1 MKITTLFRIIPM
13 LPFALAARM
22 VSAQTPGPSAAAPA
36 ASDAAAAHSS
46 PDTAVT
52 VSFGGFVDSYYAYDF
67 GRPANFDRAFTT
79 TAARHNEFNVNLA
92 YIEAKVSGPRVRGRL
107 ALQAGTS
114 VQSNYAGEP
123 AVGSVSGPSLSRFI
137 QEAFAGYQITPSLW
151 IDGGIFLSH
160 IGLESFISRD
170 NLTYTRSLSAD
181 YTPFYESGV
190 RLAWQATPK
199 LSAMIHVL
207 NGWQN
212 ISENNQDKA
221 IGTRL
226 DYARSSSTTLSY
238 YNFVGNEAASNRL
251 RVFNGVGFKSGLT
264 PTFTLQ
270 GNLDYGTQQKGQNA
284 GSSSWW
290 STGLIGKLQVAP
302 VVGVS
307 GRVERYQD
315 PDQVIVATGSPNG
328 FKATTASLGVDVL
341 PVGPTRVLWR
351 SELRGTWAGDAVFPN
366 RSAATG
372 ISRTNTLLVT
382 SLALTF

>member
-1 MKITTLFRIIPM
+1 MKMMTFFRAMPM
-13 LPFALAARM
+13 LPFAVAGSVLSAQAQGLLAATQ
-22 VSAQTPGPSAAAPA
+22 SASIGAVAPSPA
-36 ASDAAAAHSS
+36 
-46 PDTAVT
+46 DTVVT

-67 GRPANFDRAFTT
+67 GRPLNFDRAFTT
-79 TAARHNEFNVNLA
+79 QPARHNEFNVNLT
-92 YIEAKVSGPRVRGRL
+92 YVEAKVSGPRVRGRL

-123 AVGSVSGPSLSRFI
+123 AIGSVSGPSLSRFI
-137 QEAFAGYQITPSLW
+137 QEAVAGYQITPSLW
-151 IDGGIFLSH
+151 VDGGIFLSH
-160 IGLESFISRD
+160 IGMEGFISRD

-181 YTPFYESGV
+181 YTPYYESGV
-190 RLAWQATPK
+190 KLTWQATPK
-199 LSAMIHVL
+199 LSALVTVV

-212 ISENNQDKA
+212 ISETNQDKA
-221 IGTRL
+221 VGTRL

-238 YNFVGNEAASNRL
+238 YNFIGNEVASNRL

-270 GNLDYGTQQKGQNA
+270 GNFDYGTQQRATGA
-284 GSSSWW
+284 GTSSWF
-290 STGLIGKLQVAP
+290 STGIIGKQQVTS
-302 VVGVS
+302 VIGIS

-315 PDQVIVATGSPNG
+315 PDQVIVATASPGG
-328 FKATTASLGVDVL
+328 FKATTASLGVDVS

-351 SELRGTWAGDAVFPN
+351 NELRGTWAGDPVFPN

-372 ISRTNTLLVT
+372 TSRSNTLLVT